1 MNLNDH
7 EDLLRYYNGELEYLR
22 QMGQRFARLYPRLAG
37 QLELSSNGSAD
48 PHVER
53 LLESF
58 AFLTGRLQRS
68 LDLEFPQITAGLL
81 GVLYPHL
88 VSPIPS
94 MSVACFSGK
103 NKEGKYPFGGVPRNS
118 ELLAQ
123 LGDGLNCRF
132 RTCYDTVA
140 LPMEVSA
147 GFASRDDYEFL
158 DREAAVLGVISLK
171 IAPVR
176 GVKVT
181 LAEMKKAARNR
192 LRFYLNGNNSLV
204 QTIYELLFCHVLK
217 IAVVGED
224 KAATYLSPDS
234 IRPVGFALDEEVI
247 PYPAESHPGYR
258 LIQEYFAL
266 PEKFLFFD
274 LMNLDRADRQ
284 MAGKE
289 VEILFLLDKAPPP

>member
-1 MNLNDH
+1 MTDQ

-22 QMGQRFARLYPRLAG
+22 RMGQRFARLYPRLAG
-37 QLELSSNGSAD
+37 HLELSSHGSAD
-48 PHVER
+48 PQVER

-132 RTCYDTVA
+132 RTCYDTVP

-147 GFASRDDYEFL
+147 GLAPPDDYEFL
-158 DREAAVLGVISLK
+158 DPQAAGLWVNHFQN
-171 IAPVR
+171 AP
-176 GVKVT
+176 GPPGQVT
-181 LAEMKKAARNR
+181 LAPM
-192 LRFYLNGNNSLV
+192 
-204 QTIYELLFCHVLK
+204 Q
-217 IAVVGED
+217 
-224 KAATYLSPDS
+224 
-234 IRPVGFALDEEVI
+234 
-247 PYPAESHPGYR
+247 
-258 LIQEYFAL
+258 
-266 PEKFLFFD
+266 
-274 LMNLDRADRQ
+274 
-284 MAGKE
+284 
-289 VEILFLLDKAPPP
+289 